1 MWSTKMEW
9 TGSAW
14 TVILFNGEDRI
25 AAISLDDWVE
35 LPATK
40 YVIDKALVDAAQSRL
55 ESALP
60 HPSTGAGSGHE

>member
-14 TVILFNGEDRI
+14 TVILLNGADRV

-35 LPATK
+35 LSATK
-40 YVIDKALVDAAQSRL
+40 YVIDEALVAAAQSRQ

-60 HPSTGAGSGHE
+60 HPSTAAASRLE